1 MRLSVCLAGK
11 ENSMDK
17 FYAHSL
23 AGRPK
28 EEWQGLEEH

>member
-1 MRLSVCLAGK
+1 MGLSAYLAGK
-11 ENSMDK
+11 ENSMEK